1 MELLEVLK
9 EKNRNF
15 SIAELAEA
23 MDLPPSTVHRILQTF
38 CEKKYVIRDDR
49 SHTYRLGPALIPL
62 GKAAARGIR
71 LQDAAHGILAQL
83 AKQTK
88 EDAYLVIPV
97 GNKGLV
103 IEKVDGPSH
112 LKVVEEFGYEMYM
125 HCGAIRKVL
134 LAWCRH
140 LHRRIL
146 QKHYSPRSGFPH
158 VRPDD
163 LREELKRSA
172 RMATPSLT
180 ESMSPTPFGIGAIRF
195 NSDGELMGSI
205 ESSPRRSGSILEF
218 LTPRKISYSSTHHP
232 PPISDMRS
240 MMCSSKRNK
249 SWDTHFRMRIP
260 FFFALCSH
268 ARLVTSICP
277 VPISPP
283 VQLSVK
289 PNLDLSP
296 KKAGAR
302 LCIPAFFYP
311 IRLFFTQ
318 ELSVKGLLLFG
329 FPPP

>member
-23 MDLPPSTVHRILQTF
+23 MELPPSTVHRILQTF

-71 LQDAAHGILAQL
+71 LQDAAHSILTQL

-134 LAWCRH
+134 LAWQTPTFIDEYFRTIIIH
-140 LHRRIL
+140 D
-146 QKHYSPRSGFPH
+146 QAFPH

-163 LREELKRSA
+163 LREELKKIRQDGYAIPAENMSTMLSGSVPRSSTLRA
-172 RMATPSLT
+172 SLQVPSAL
-180 ESMSPTPFGIGAIRF
+180 
-195 NSDGELMGSI
+195 L
-205 ESSPRRSGSILEF
+205 PRRSGSALRNFLRPREIL
-218 LTPRKISYSSTHHP
+218 SSFMHP
-232 PPISDMRS
+232 
-240 MMCSSKRNK
+240 
-249 SWDTHFRMRIP
+249 
-260 FFFALCSH
+260 L
-268 ARLVTSICP
+268 
-277 VPISPP
+277 SPP
-283 VQLSVK
+283 TSDTRSTMYF
-289 PNLDLSP
+289 NSH
-296 KKAGAR
+296 
-302 LCIPAFFYP
+302 F
-311 IRLFFTQ
+311 
-318 ELSVKGLLLFG
+318 
-329 FPPP
+329 